1 MRADRRRRPDAEPT
15 KRATTSEL
23 GAAEP
28 VEQRPVAVAVE
39 LDEPTHRRSWLRRA
53 TVHPSK
59 QGRLT
64 YVSPET
70 LLVVPVVVVGTDRT
84 DRTDRGPGS
93 EPPSPTARDMSPG
106 KPCWSHWS

>member
-15 KRATTSEL
+15 KRATTSER

-53 TVHPSK
+53 TVHPSN
-59 QGRLT
+59 QD
-64 YVSPET
+64 VSY
-70 LLVVPVVVVGTDRT
+70 
-84 DRTDRGPGS
+84 
-93 EPPSPTARDMSPG
+93 MSPG
-106 KPCWSHWS
+106 KPCWSYWSYW